1 MTKKLFGRLLLI
13 GTFDEK
19 FLKNVS
25 ENNKITYCDHLGE
38 GEGVES
44 SFFSE
49 VVNIK
54 KIRKRYKKKSFDFI
68 VVNYDDIK
76 NYTKYFVKD
85 SIYLCNGLVYIENY
99 DKSIIKKYKRYEVK
113 IEEKKELVIHVKN
126 AKTKFVKDRVY
137 YVYDTINNLLDY
149 LSAFLSM

>member
-13 GTFDEK
+13 GIFDEK
-19 FLKNVS
+19 FLNKIS
-25 ENNKITYCDHLGE
+25 ENDKITYCHHLGE
-38 GEGVES
+38 GVGVES

-54 KIRKRYKKKSFDFI
+54 KIRKRYKKKSFNFI
-68 VVNYDDIK
+68 IVNYKDIED
-76 NYTKYFVKD
+76 YIKYFVKD
-85 SIYLCNGLVYIENY
+85 SIYLCNGLVYIDNY
-99 DKSIIKKYKRYEVK
+99 DKSIIKKYKRYDVK
-113 IEEKKELVIHVKN
+113 IEEKKQLTVHVNQTKN
-126 AKTKFVKDRVY
+126 KFINDKAY